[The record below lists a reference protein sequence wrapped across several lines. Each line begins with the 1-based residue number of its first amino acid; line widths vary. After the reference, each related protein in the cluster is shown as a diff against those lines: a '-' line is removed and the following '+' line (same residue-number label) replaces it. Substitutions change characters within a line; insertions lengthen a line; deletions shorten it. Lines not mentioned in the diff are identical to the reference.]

1 MNVLHISQT
10 PLVAAPQKI
19 SSALNTYTDVHS
31 NCLVVKDYEGSKANI
46 FSDQSLIFHEN
57 DYIYDVI
64 EKSDVIHIH
73 NDIEKKISAILKEVA
88 KEKVYIYQ
96 THSYLREGPLYYD
109 RSEYLPF
116 DFKKKLVI
124 AQYQPRVYPEFTMVP
139 NLILHDASYHE
150 NWNNPV
156 KILYSPAQRNT
167 YGRWGTKYSSKLEKV
182 LIDMENNDNV
192 QIITASGVHPNELYR
207 LRKTADITIDEIF
220 TGGFHQISLEGL
232 CAGNAVINAAD
243 FFSLEIARAVAD
255 RNETPP
261 FVFASESN
269 IEEVLLDLIN
279 NRHKLNSV
287 KKQSYDFF
295 VHNLDP
301 KKLINKYVDIYKSA
315 TS

>member
-96 THSYLREGPLYYD
+96 THSCLREGPLYYD

-182 LIDMENNDNV
+182 L
-192 QIITASGVHPNELYR
+192 
-207 LRKTADITIDEIF
+207 ITIDEIF